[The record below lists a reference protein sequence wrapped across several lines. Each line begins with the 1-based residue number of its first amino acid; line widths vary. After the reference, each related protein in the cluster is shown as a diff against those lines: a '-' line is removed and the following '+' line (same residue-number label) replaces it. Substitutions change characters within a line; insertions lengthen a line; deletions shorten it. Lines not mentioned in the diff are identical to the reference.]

1 MLFEN
6 KVIFCA
12 FSKINKGSLQLGY
25 DRVHNS
31 IFRITLSYAC
41 PGWGPIPQPLDCET
55 LSCPSVPQTF
65 TITNSKLLYYSAMS
79 SISRKSGK
87 RSPASRKSTF
97 YPAGKRRQNFT
108 TVSCNNRTIFVIAQ
122 LFDPIFDNQVQVNQ
136 PKVHSCTIKLDYNL
150 RL

>member
-1 MLFEN
+1 MPRKAVNNLSVCFWKTKLFFVRSL
-6 KVIFCA
+6 KLIF
-12 FSKINKGSLQLGY
+12 NKGSPKLGY

-87 RSPASRKSTF
+87 RSPASQKSTF

-108 TVSCNNRTIFVIAQ
+108 
-122 LFDPIFDNQVQVNQ
+122 VNSL
-136 PKVHSCTIKLDYNL
+136 H
-150 RL
+150 